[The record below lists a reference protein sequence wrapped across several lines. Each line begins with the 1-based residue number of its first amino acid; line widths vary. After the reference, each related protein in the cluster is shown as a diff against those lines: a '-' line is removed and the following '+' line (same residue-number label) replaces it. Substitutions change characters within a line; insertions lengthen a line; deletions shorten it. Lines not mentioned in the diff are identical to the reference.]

1 VSSAGSRTL
10 PIAAAI
16 DTAIV
21 VAFVAIGRRNHDRD
35 EAVSGL
41 ISTAAPFLIALAV
54 AWLAWRIW
62 FRPASIA
69 SGVEVWLTTL
79 TLGML
84 LRRFVFD
91 DGTAASFVVVAT
103 VFLSLLLDWRLVRHL
118 LLRRRADTTTDH
130 DTPSAAAS

>member
-1 VSSAGSRTL
+1 MKSSGSRST
-10 PIAAAI
+10 PIAAGI

-35 EAVSGL
+35 DAVTGL
-41 ISTAAPFLIALAV
+41 IGSAAPFVIALGV

-62 FRPASIA
+62 NQPMSIA
-69 SGVEVWLTTL
+69 SGVKIWLTTV

-91 DGTAASFVVVAT
+91 DGTAASFIVVAT

-118 LLRRRADTTTDH
+118 VVRRHAEATTDR
-130 DTPSAAAS
+130 DTPTATAS